1 MKRRLWNKVGHD
13 SCLCCVSLTLILWP
27 YPSCRPSI
35 MNRCCKTQFGM
46 TRGRGGG
53 RAASRRRRVGS
64 QAAGE
69 RPTGRKLKSINVF
82 KFPRPPEREVTGK
95 PTKSTQ
101 TFSRLSL
108 LLALIRCLKSVKVHN
123 EFKPASTDLVIWR
136 SIRRRVSVSFRLDDY
151 FCSECWCDLFQ
162 RHGQVKLDSIS
173 HKKTRNSLLRDL
185 FRISAQF

>member
-82 KFPRPPEREVTGK
+82 KFPCPPEREVTGK

-123 EFKPASTDLVIWR
+123 EFKPSVDWFGDLKINKAA
-136 SIRRRVSVSFRLDDY
+136 SVSQLQTG
-151 FCSECWCDLFQ
+151 WLF
-162 RHGQVKLDSIS
+162 
-173 HKKTRNSLLRDL
+173 LLRGL
-185 FRISAQF
+185 MWSVSEARTGETRQYFS